1 MNKPIFTVSAKAL
14 VATHLFRC
22 RDEPLKGFDSSV
34 LL

>member
-1 MNKPIFTVSAKAL
+1 MPML
-14 VATHLFRC
+14 VDETGGLVEAESVTC